1 MVVWARI
8 VSDCRRAG
16 GHKAVKLT
24 DTLIAATAVDRG
36 LPVVTQDRYFD
47 LIARA
52 HPDLRVIEV

>member
-1 MVVWARI
+1 